1 MAIKWPHG
9 HLCRDAQPLLYSRLS
24 HDVTKIQTK
33 KLSISSEFLLS
44 RGVTAPKNLYYWAAC
59 GRPSR
64 YFGFWS
70 FSYKNEHPGEETHEV
85 WDREMVFSQV
95 VSYDFLLHKYFC
107 FFFVCLTAFSRII
120 FSIPFGA
127 SSNQIVDKRNLTEF
141 SFQAFIT
148 EFKFRSNLG

>member
-1 MAIKWPHG
+1 MVKISAVTLNLSHILGYHMTSPKFKLRNYRYLLSFYFHEV
-9 HLCRDAQPLLYSRLS
+9 LQPL
-24 HDVTKIQTK
+24 
-33 KLSISSEFLLS
+33 
-44 RGVTAPKNLYYWAAC
+44 KNLYYWAAC

-85 WDREMVFSQV
+85 WDRETVFSQV

-127 SSNQIVDKRNLTEF
+127 SSHQIVDKRNLTEF

>member
-44 RGVTAPKNLYYWAAC
+44 RGITAPKNLYYWAAF

-70 FSYKNEHPGEETHEV
+70 ASNKNEHPGKETHKV
-85 WDREMVFSQV
+85 WDRETVFSQV
-95 VSYDFLLHKYFC
+95 VSYDFLLHEYFC
-107 FFFVCLTAFSRII
+107 FFFVRFKAFSRII

-127 SSNQIVDKRNLTEF
+127 SSHQIVDKRNLTEF
-141 SFQAFIT
+141 SFQAFTT